1 MGERKGDGGDGHTIY
16 GERREKVTEI
26 KTDRLCPET
35 ITNECRLYRKPR
47 STMDC
52 SA

>member
-26 KTDRLCPET
+26 KSDRQWPET
-35 ITNECRLYRKPR
+35 IRN
-47 STMDC
+47 
-52 SA
+52 